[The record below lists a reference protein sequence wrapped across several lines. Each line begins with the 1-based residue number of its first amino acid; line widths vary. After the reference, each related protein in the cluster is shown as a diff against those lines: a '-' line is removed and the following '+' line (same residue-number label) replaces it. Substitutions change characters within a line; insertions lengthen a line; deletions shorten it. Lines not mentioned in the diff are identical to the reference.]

1 MTPET
6 FRQWLAERGCSFE
19 QHPRQA
25 SGGAVVV
32 TVRREGRR
40 AVLPEAASPNKDMD
54 PETARRIVEELELD
68 WTDLPGPS
76 SRV

>member
-6 FRQWLAERGCSFE
+6 FRHWLADRGCTFE
-19 QHPRQA
+19 QHGRDEEGLPA
-25 SGGAVVV
+25 V

-40 AVLPEAASPNKDMD
+40 AVLYDATSHKDLDPEAV
-54 PETARRIVEELELD
+54 RRIVEELELD
-68 WTDLPGPS
+68 WRELPGPA